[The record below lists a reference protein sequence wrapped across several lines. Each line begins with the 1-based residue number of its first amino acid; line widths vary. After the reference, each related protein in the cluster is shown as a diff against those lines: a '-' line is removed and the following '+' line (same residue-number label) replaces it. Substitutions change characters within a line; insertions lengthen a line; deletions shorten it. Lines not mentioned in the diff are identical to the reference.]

1 MGVLNMT
8 IRKIALLTML
18 GTALPAAAQAQDAD
32 APVMPDITLTGAGF
46 AADEPAV
53 GQAPSQEI
61 RVIAAGRIDAGGT
74 MLAERPE
81 SEQSYSTQARSDAE
95 EVDDSKA
102 KNGLNFIVNPYFMAP
117 NMDGKSALGRLETD
131 VSKSP
136 SDIFS
141 NLNWGVMGSVEVN
154 NGNWGINL
162 DVNYMNLDLT
172 PDNVTRLEAT
182 GHQAAVTATVLKR
195 IDEYAWIYAGVRYSD
210 LGVSFEC
217 QSQCLPNGGINLP
230 GNIVVPAIDASRN
243 EDWVEGLVGVRAEL
257 PFNDK
262 LDLTFTADVGG
273 FGEGS
278 DISVNFWPQLGF
290 RLGGSSKAL
299 LGYRLI
305 YVKYESFENNRLF
318 VYDVLTFG
326 PTIGLEFRF

>member
-1 MGVLNMT
+1 ML
-8 IRKIALLTML
+8 AML

-32 APVMPDITLTGAGF
+32 TLVMPDLTPIGAGF

-53 GQAPSQEI
+53 GQASSQEI
-61 RVIAAGRIDAGGT
+61 RLIEAERIDAGGT
-74 MLAERPE
+74 MFAERHARPE
-81 SEQSYSTQARSDAE
+81 AEQSYSTQARADAPQDYDKE
-95 EVDDSKA
+95 AE
-102 KNGLNFIVNPYFMAP
+102 NGWNFVLNPYFMAP
-117 NMDGKSALGRLETD
+117 NMDGESVLGRLETD
-131 VSKSP
+131 VSQSP

-154 NGNWGINL
+154 NGDWGVNL
-162 DVNYMNLDLT
+162 DANYMNLDLT
-172 PDNVTRLEAT
+172 PDSVNRLEAT
-182 GHQAAVTATVLKR
+182 GHQGAYTATLLKR
-195 IDEYAWIYAGVRYSD
+195 VHEYAWIYAGVRYSD

-217 QSQCLPNGGINLP
+217 QSQCLPNGGINVP
-230 GNIVVPAIDASRN
+230 GNIVVPAIDTSRN
-243 EDWVEGLVGVRAEL
+243 EDWVEGLVGFRAEL

-262 LDLTFTADVGG
+262 LDLTFAADVGG

-290 RLGGSSKAL
+290 GLGGSSKAL
-299 LGYRLI
+299 VGYRLI
-305 YVKYESFENNRLF
+305 YIKYESFEDNRLF